1 MNKNIKRK
9 KFNVSLLGES
19 EVGKTRISNNY
30 LGKDLDEFTL
40 STIGIESYMDTA
52 EFDGT
57 EYKFKIY
64 DTAGQERYRSISKST
79 IKITDGF
86 LLVFSVNN
94 RKSFELINYWYD
106 SIKDVIDIKRK
117 VIILIAVPLLLESL
131 YKNIMKNIRKSK
143 KEKIVS
149 SMMQITNILK
159 NFGIDI
165 KRKVIILIGNKIDL
179 PNREVTNAEAVSFAK
194 SKNIKYFETS
204 AKTGFG
210 IKEAFREL
218 YQDIYDLFKSS
229 KEKTENNI
237 DLNEGNK
244 DKKESKCC

>member
-1 MNKNIKRK
+1 MSDIERL
-9 KFNVSLLGES
+9 KFNIFLLGDTQ
-19 EVGKTRISNNY
+19 VGKTSMIEA
-30 LGKDLDEFTL
+30 LEGKPFRDTNL
-40 STIGIESYMDTA
+40 STIGVDFIFKSA
-52 EFDGT
+52 VFDGKK
-57 EYKFKIY
+57 YDFKIY

-117 VIILIAVPLLLESL
+117 VIILI
-131 YKNIMKNIRKSK
+131 
-143 KEKIVS
+143 
-149 SMMQITNILK
+149 
-159 NFGIDI
+159 
-165 KRKVIILIGNKIDL
+165 GNKIDL

-218 YQDIYDLFKSS
+218 YQEIYDLFKSS

>member
-117 VIILIAVPLLLESL
+117 VIILI
-131 YKNIMKNIRKSK
+131 
-143 KEKIVS
+143 
-149 SMMQITNILK
+149 
-159 NFGIDI
+159 
-165 KRKVIILIGNKIDL
+165 GNKIDL

>member
-117 VIILIAVPLLLESL
+117 VIILI
-131 YKNIMKNIRKSK
+131 
-143 KEKIVS
+143 
-149 SMMQITNILK
+149 
-159 NFGIDI
+159 
-165 KRKVIILIGNKIDL
+165 GNKIDL

-218 YQDIYDLFKSS
+218 YQEIYDLFKSS